1 MYKLLLVIFLGS
13 LIFSVENVHAQE
25 RPLTTVDH
33 VDLQNYTGKWYEI
46 ASIPQYFQRKCISD
60 TTAEYEFIN
69 KDSLRVLNS
78 CMTANHTRIY
88 SEGRAKVV
96 DSLTNAK
103 LKVTF
108 ANLGETY
115 FYTLGGKYWI
125 IDLDPDYNFA
135 IVGHPKRTY
144 GWILSRSPA
153 VTEHAL
159 MELSIILMA
168 KGYDTCKFVITP
180 QTGGYTTKG
189 PLCKVVT
196 PNSIETAF

>member
-1 MYKLLLVIFLGS
+1 MSQILLTLFTLV
-13 LIFSVENVHAQE
+13 FSIHLQAQE

-33 VDLQNYTGKWYEI
+33 VDLSSYIGKWYEI
-46 ASIPQYFQRKCISD
+46 ASIPQFFQRKCASD
-60 TTAEYEFIN
+60 TTAEYGFIS

-78 CMTANHTRIY
+78 CTTANHQRIF

-96 DSLTNAK
+96 DPLTNAK

-108 ANLGETY
+108 ANIGDNY

-144 GWILSRSPA
+144 GWILSRTPA

-159 MELSIILMA
+159 TELSIILIA
-168 KGYDTCKFVITP
+168 KGYDTCKFVVTP
-180 QTGGYTTKG
+180 QSGGYSAKQ

-196 PNSIETAF
+196 PNAIETAF